1 MPRPFLPVV
10 CLAWLLSIAA
20 AHAAVGVHDDSGRT
34 VALDR
39 PATRVVSLAPHVTEL
54 LFAIGAGERV
64 VGVTAF
70 SDYPPAAN
78 ALPKVGGLYA
88 LDVERIVALKPD
100 LVVAWRS
107 GTSEA
112 ELAQLE
118 RVGLAVFRSEP
129 RTLDDVATT
138 MERLGV
144 LTGDAA
150 QATAAASDFRAQV
163 AALRS
168 TYASRTPV
176 RVFYQVWNDPLMTVG
191 GPQLI
196 TQVIELCGG
205 RNVFASL
212 SMLSP
217 VVDAEAVIAS
227 DPQLIVT
234 SAENAD
240 HARDIAAWSRWSGVS
255 AVRAKRYLFLDP
267 ALITRH
273 TPRVLLGAAQ
283 LCRAIDEVRRS
294 RT

>member
-1 MPRPFLPVV
+1 MGLSSR
-10 CLAWLLSIAA
+10 LAALGRRRLRGARRCA
-20 AHAAVGVHDDSGRT
+20 TTRART

-39 PATRVVSLAPHVTEL
+39 PATRIVSLAPHATEL
-54 LFAIGAGERV
+54 LYAIGAGGRL
-64 VGVTAF
+64 VGATGF
-70 SDYPPAAN
+70 SDYPPEAK
-78 ALPKVGGLYA
+78 ALPRVGGLYG

-112 ELAQLE
+112 ELEQLE
-118 RVGLAVFRSEP
+118 RVGLTVFRSEP
-129 RTLDDVATT
+129 HTLDDVATT
-138 MERLGV
+138 IERLGA
-144 LTGDAA
+144 LTGETSRAT
-150 QATAAASDFRAQV
+150 ATAAAFRAQV
-163 AALRS
+163 ATLRA
-168 TYASRTPV
+168 TYASRPPV

-212 SMLSP
+212 PMLSP
-217 VVDAEAVIAS
+217 VVDAEAVIAA

-240 HARDIAAWSRWSGVS
+240 HARDVAAWSRWSGVA

-273 TPRVLLGAAQ
+273 TPRVLIGAEQ
-283 LCRAIDEVRRS
+283 LCRAIDDARRS
-294 RT
+294 MR